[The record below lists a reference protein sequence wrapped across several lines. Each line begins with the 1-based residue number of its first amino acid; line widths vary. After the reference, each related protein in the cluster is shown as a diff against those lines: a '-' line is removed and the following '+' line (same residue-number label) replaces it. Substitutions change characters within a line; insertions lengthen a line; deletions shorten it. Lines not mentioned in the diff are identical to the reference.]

1 MMMKSIEMHRTA
13 QELSKKGTCVLLDRS
28 LISNYS
34 FAHLHHQM
42 GNISDSEFD
51 VYCDMLTAED
61 VTPPPLIINLQC
73 SEEIALQRVK
83 YRSREGESDYNIDY
97 LKKLTQAYQE
107 CVEDVNICSICWE
120 NDREMLLNNDTSSV
134 LCRDICKRITS
145 SL

>member
-61 VTPPPLIINLQC
+61 VTPPSLIINLQC
-73 SEEIALQRVK
+73 SKV
-83 YRSREGESDYNIDY
+83 
-97 LKKLTQAYQE
+97 
-107 CVEDVNICSICWE
+107 
-120 NDREMLLNNDTSSV
+120 
-134 LCRDICKRITS
+134 
-145 SL
+145 